1 MSPRQTTSSVSAV
14 WGANVSNTCFINNI
28 RNVTTQN
35 NDAIPVYID
44 SAGQLGTASSSRRYK
59 TDIKPLDKASESI
72 LALNPVSFRYKLHKD
87 ATPQFG
93 LIAEEVAEVNPDL
106 VIYDSD
112 GKPYTVRYDAVN
124 AMLLNEFL
132 KAHAKIEAQEKTI
145 LKLRSTM
152 AQERESFER
161 RLAQQENQV
170 AALSSDLQNVRDQL
184 ELNKP
189 PETRIAN
196 NQ

>member
-1 MSPRQTTSSVSAV
+1 M
-14 WGANVSNTCFINNI
+14 GANVSNTCFINNI

-44 SAGQLGTASSSRRYK
+44 SASQLGTASSSRRYK

-106 VIYDSD
+106 VIYDRD

-132 KAHAKIEAQEKTI
+132 KAHTKIEAQEKTI
-145 LKLRSTM
+145 LELRSTIG
-152 AQERESFER
+152 QERKSFEQ
-161 RLAQQENQV
+161 RLAQQETQV
-170 AALSSDLQNVRDQL
+170 AALASGLQNVRDQL
-184 ELNKP
+184 ELSKP
-189 PETRIAN
+189 PATRIAN